1 MTENRHER
9 RTEAAEAEGR
19 AEANQDHHPRDGQ
32 APASD
37 SLPGEPG
44 VDRPPTADEIRA
56 AEEAAVDAIYELRV
70 YSECGGPEPREH
82 GCGSMIWLNGGQ
94 AIEAALRGRAM
105 IVKCKK
111 CGTFNRLVP
120 PPQPQQ
126 QMVQPAGASMQR
138 RIMDAMAKGN
148 GSSRLLGPNGK
159 PWGS

>member
-1 MTENRHER
+1 MTENAHER
-9 RTEAAEAEGR
+9 RTEDNRAGSDGKEDPDQISTEGVP
-19 AEANQDHHPRDGQ
+19 E
-32 APASD
+32 
-37 SLPGEPG
+37 GEPG

-94 AIEAALRGRAM
+94 AVEAALRGRAM